1 MSVPTPVGRV
11 HYNQPR
17 AVMVREPENL
27 NSSHSAIYSPV
38 HVYVDNKKEAD
49 AVLAAW
55 PAIMKILDDALS
67 NVIKD
72 VATTG

>member
-38 HVYVDNKKEAD
+38 HVYVDNKKETD
-49 AVLAAW
+49 TVLAAW
-55 PAIMKILDDALS
+55 PDLMKMLDNAIETLLTAVPSKE
-67 NVIKD
+67 
-72 VATTG
+72 